1 MFGVLVL
8 GAANIITSLG
18 FFGALYYYVVL
29 RDIISD
35 IRDQTAAQ
43 TEGRLATFWSR
54 IKFWFN
60 ILVEIFDLG
69 LTGLMWVYAAFFGL
83 LLLQTVLGLITGAIS
98 IVGLPGLL
106 GGFIDILGY
115 HTAAE
120 TVRGWQT
127 PIPSVDP
134 IIQIAIRFGFWLI
147 SWLIWKAGPYLRIF
161 RPQPW
166 GKDFRKDAINVLLLG
181 LGVLVGKGTITLLTI
196 IQAMAEPYHAIGL
209 FPDLK

>member
-1 MFGVLVL
+1 MFGTLVL
-8 GAANIITSLG
+8 GFANVVVSLG
-18 FFGALYYYVVL
+18 AFGATYYYIVF

-69 LTGLMWVYAAFFGL
+69 ITGLMWVYASFFGL
-83 LLLQTVLGLITGAIS
+83 ILIQTVLSLITGAIS

-106 GGFIDILGY
+106 GAAIDFIGY
-115 HTAAE
+115 HGAAE
-120 TVRGWQT
+120 VVRGWQT

-134 IIQIAIRFGFWLI
+134 VIQIAIRFGFWLVA
-147 SWLIWKAGPYLRIF
+147 WLIWKAGPYLRIF

-181 LGVLVGKGTITLLTI
+181 LGVLIGKGTFSLLTVV
-196 IQAMAEPYHAIGL
+196 QAMAEPYHAIGL